1 MDLMAQTQSLAQSLL
16 PEAVAVVHKTFQA
29 ALVLLVVLV
38 VVVLLAP
45 SRERQ
50 AGRVVLARLIKDLLV
65 AMV

>member
-1 MDLMAQTQSLAQSLL
+1 MDLMDQTQSLALL
-16 PEAVAVVHKTFQA
+16 LQPVAVEVVHKTFQA

-38 VVVLLAP
+38 VVVLLAT
-45 SRERQ
+45 SRPRQ